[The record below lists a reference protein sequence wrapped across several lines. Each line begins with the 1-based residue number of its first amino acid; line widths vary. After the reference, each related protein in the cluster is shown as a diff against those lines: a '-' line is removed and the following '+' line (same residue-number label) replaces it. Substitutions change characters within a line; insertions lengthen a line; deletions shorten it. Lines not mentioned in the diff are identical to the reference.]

1 MSEGTT
7 TETRTDEARTNGA
20 GLPEPDVHD
29 PVHRTSYAFE
39 QEGETLRVYTWF
51 KPGAQL
57 PEHFPPSYEERWG
70 ALDGPRRARA
80 EGPGRALT
88 PADGALLVER
98 NVRHA
103 LRNESGRDALGR

>member
-7 TETRTDEARTNGA
+7 TETRTVEARTNGA
-20 GLPEPDVHD
+20 GLPEPVVHD

-51 KPGAQL
+51 KPGPHP
-57 PEHFPPSYEERWG
+57 PELSPPSNKERGG
-70 ALDGPRRARA
+70 ALDGTRRAKVA
-80 EGPGRALT
+80 GPGRALP

-103 LRNESGRDALGR
+103 LRN